1 MKTAL
6 LFGLSLLFAA
16 TALPEISLK
25 TDSARST
32 MSIEGTSTLHD
43 WTMLAENLTGTME
56 VDIYKDRIHI
66 EDLRLEVPVKSLKS
80 GKSKMD
86 DNAYKALKAD
96 RHKIIKYQFSSVK
109 NQKAISET
117 VFELTTVGQLTV
129 AGKTRSL
136 QIPVKATKTAN
147 GLQIQGSTAFKMSSF
162 GVEPPSFM
170 MGAVSTGDLI
180 TINFS
185 INYN

>member
-1 MKTAL
+1 MKTSLILTLGIL
-6 LFGLSLLFAA
+6 LSAF
-16 TALPEISLK
+16 ALPEISLK
-25 TDSARST
+25 TDNAHSS

-43 WTMLAENLTGTME
+43 WTMKAENLMGGME
-56 VDIYKDRIHI
+56 VDIYSDSIHI
-66 EDLRLEVPVKSLKS
+66 KDLSLSVSVKSLKS

-86 DNAYKALKAD
+86 DNAYEALKAND
-96 RHKIIKYQFSSVK
+96 YKNIKYQFVK
-109 NQKAISET
+109 VKSQKALSGNKY
-117 VFELTTVGQLTV
+117 ELTTLGKLTV
-129 AGKTRSL
+129 AGKTRTM
-136 QIPVKATKTAN
+136 QIPVTAIKTTN

-170 MGAVSTGDLI
+170 MGAVSTGDLV